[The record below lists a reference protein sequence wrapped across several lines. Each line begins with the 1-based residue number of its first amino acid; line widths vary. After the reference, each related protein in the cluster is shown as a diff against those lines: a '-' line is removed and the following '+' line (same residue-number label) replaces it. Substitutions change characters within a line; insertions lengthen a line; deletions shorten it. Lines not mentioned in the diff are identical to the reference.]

1 MRKIT
6 LSLMC
11 LLGSFALMQA
21 QNSFKSSAAP
31 AESSTTVESLLER
44 LNDIGTVTGSV
55 SDYFTAQE
63 QRMLNVHFN
72 GIDHLAPRVLT
83 LSNTQTIEPGAGI
96 ACATHPIDFRDNKM
110 YQVFDMAGQFGI
122 TNGFDVNAVEFAIDA
137 INTPTGF
144 PIYINI
150 YSTATPNTFP
160 GGTWNFVATE
170 TYDATNADA
179 LSIVNVPITASI
191 PAGEAM
197 IMELI
202 LVDDGT
208 GTNYMTFGVNSDGAT
223 GDSWIESEPC
233 GALVPTKFS
242 ALGLSVGMVW
252 NVLGDDEPGGSGGP
266 STVFGID
273 NTTENLINF
282 DIDDPAAFTVVGTSS
297 ATDFENAGAVD
308 PNDNNF
314 AYALDNAGK
323 FFKIDLTTGV
333 YTLLGTIPGPGS
345 ETWAGAE
352 FDPTSGKL
360 YAISTNITQST
371 LSLIDIAGVSRTT
384 VGVTGMAGAISL
396 MIDQNGD
403 AYSHDIVDDN
413 FYYVSLTDGLASP
426 IGSLGF
432 DANFGQ
438 GGCWISDDPGYV
450 YLSAF
455 DSGAFQSQWRRVDVL
470 TGASTVVGVFNGG
483 SDQVAWTSPQ
493 GTIIG
498 IAENALEGFSYYP
511 NPTSG
516 MLSLKSVKNIDTV
529 VIYNLLGQKVLGA
542 KVDATSSNIDV
553 SRLSVGTY
561 VMQVSVEGQTGTYKI
576 LKN

>member
-96 ACATHPIDFRDNKM
+96 ACATHPVSFRDNKM
-110 YQVFDMAGQFGI
+110 YQVFDMAGKFGI

-137 INTPTGF
+137 ISTPTGF

-208 GTNYMTFGVNSDGAT
+208 DTNYMTFGVNSDGAT

-242 ALGLSVGMVW
+242 ALGLGVGMVW

-273 NTTENLINF
+273 NTTSNLINF

-352 FDPTSGKL
+352 FDPTSGNL
-360 YAISTNITQST
+360 YAISTDISTST

-413 FYYVSLTDGLASP
+413 FYYVSLADGLASP

-470 TGASTVVGVFNGG
+470 TGASTIVGVFNGG
-483 SDQVAWTSPQ
+483 SDQVAWSSPQ

-511 NPTSG
+511 NPTTG